1 LNASADLAARLQRL
15 EDLEAIRRVMSD
27 YAQAGDDRQGYS
39 VNIERAM
46 LLFARDAVWEG
57 RPRFGRYEG
66 WEAVRDSFLRAQ
78 ARIDWSLHYLVDV
91 GIDLEPGADAA
102 HGRWYLFELA
112 RMVNPATGAP
122 EMVTLG
128 GIYDDDLVREDGR
141 WKIKVM
147 RFDCQMIVGPGGAWP
162 LPPGKA

>member
-1 LNASADLAARLQRL
+1 MLERVGGDLAARLQRL

-46 LLFARDAVWEG
+46 LLFRRDAVWDG

-91 GIDLEPGADAA
+91 IESGTRSRRRTWTLVSLRTGTHGQPGNRRTGNGDA
-102 HGRWYLFELA
+102 GR
-112 RMVNPATGAP
+112 N
-122 EMVTLG
+122 
-128 GIYDDDLVREDGR
+128 D
-141 WKIKVM
+141 
-147 RFDCQMIVGPGGAWP
+147 
-162 LPPGKA
+162 